1 MTTNFRHRS
10 LKTVIKQY
18 LWQSQITSCIER
30 HRSHLVTFLKI
41 PSQIVWSMTFWNRH
55 KMYSAPKAQPK
66 LIFYDENKRHKY
78 YNFHHKFNCHITQ
91 YPHGQWQVCLVAL
104 TWQSCDADM
113 ELLIWSMTSAQPS
126 CGWAQFKVD
135 YYDGPNIFQL
145 TIYYQQCTAHIKI
158 SPHKI

>member
-1 MTTNFRHRS
+1 LIAIDHTSWRSLKFRHR
-10 LKTVIKQY
+10 LFDPWHFEIVIKC
-18 LWQSQITSCIER
+18 TR
-30 HRSHLVTFLKI
+30 
-41 PSQIVWSMTFWNRH
+41 
-55 KMYSAPKAQPK
+55 APKAQPK
-66 LIFYDENKRHKY
+66 PIFYDENKYHKC

-91 YPHGQWQVCLVAL
+91 YPHRQWQVCLVAL

-113 ELLIWSMTSAQPS
+113 ELLILSMTSAQPS